1 MKKTAQERSLLDKA
15 YQAFNLKG
23 KITNKL
29 DPDQKLI
36 FDFISQID
44 EKSRIEL
51 ISGMNGKSI
60 TKNLKDAVTFFEKDN
75 YLKCGQHII
84 SIKNILLKVVEYQK
98 ALQNQINQANLPELA
113 KKKFLDNGG
122 DLKSLDSLRAN
133 APSKIIKNAGLLD
146 WFNLGNLYNLVN
158 RDRWKKIF
166 RDKNPIIDRTDD
178 VLKNLN
184 EEIKSIIKK
193 FDELSSDLKR
203 YDIMGYKAHS
213 NELINQIKAL
223 DTNIE
228 TYVSNDFQPFVKEI
242 LPSEVSK
249 QFEEAAKQD
258 EEASD
263 EILNETEEDSE
274 SEEESETNEVTPE
287 SVLDQDITGPDP
299 QEAPSHESLKEP
311 VVDEGDDEL
320 EEDLEEI
327 VKEPDPS
334 IEIDSPPDEV
344 LIEEPESKDEDEEL
358 GKEVDEIV
366 SAPPTVE
373 EDDSLPEETV
383 EQRKRRKYLEEHS
396 QRQEDK
402 KEKRKKKKEEEK
414 KKDPEAST
422 PSENNT
428 EADTEVDEEL
438 KQFFPTKLNNV
449 DEEDDLS
456 EFETQNLS
464 EDEYIAKLSKMTEY
478 AIAAKT
484 VAPMVKTGPGTDKSS
499 KDKYEKVIRNLI
511 NAVQFIEKETDEL
524 LLSKI
529 PFKDAKICKKAFS
542 LSAGTLSNLENSIP
556 TMFWKER
563 KSDLYKKLR
572 ELKEKLDNGYK
583 ILGVVA
589 SRKEQFIKQA
599 SYEKLFETT
608 NKLIGEHK
616 YSQASKNI
624 LMTLPHLNKKDKR
637 YVTCLNIM
645 VELGK

>member
-84 SIKNILLKVVEYQK
+84 SINNILLKVVEYQK
-98 ALQNQINQANLPELA
+98 ALQNQMNQANLPELA

-184 EEIKSIIKK
+184 DEIKSIVKK

-203 YDIMGYKAHS
+203 YDIMGYTAHS

-223 DTNIE
+223 DTNIK

-242 LPSEVSK
+242 LPPEVSE
-249 QFEEAAKQD
+249 QFDEAVKQD
-258 EEASD
+258 EEVS
-263 EILNETEEDSE
+263 EKILNEPK
-274 SEEESETNEVTPE
+274 EESETTEVTPE

-311 VVDEGDDEL
+311 VVDESDDEL

-327 VKEPDPS
+327 VKEPEPIVKS
-334 IEIDSPPDEV
+334 VPEV
-344 LIEEPESKDEDEEL
+344 IAPIEPESKDEEL
-358 GKEVDEIV
+358 EKEVEEIV
-366 SAPPTVE
+366 NAPSTLE
-373 EDDSLPEETV
+373 EDEPLVEETV
-383 EQRKRRKYLEEHS
+383 EQRKHRKYLEEHN

-402 KEKRKKKKEEEK
+402 KEERKKKKEEK
-414 KKDPEAST
+414 KKDHEAPST
-422 PSENNT
+422 ENNG
-428 EADTEVDEEL
+428 EIDDEL
-438 KQFFPTKLNNV
+438 KEFFPTMKLDSV
-449 DEEDDLS
+449 EEDDLS

-464 EDEYIAKLSKMTEY
+464 EDEYLAKLAKMNEY
-478 AIAAKT
+478 ALAAKT
-484 VAPMVKTGPGTDKSS
+484 VAPMVKRGPGTEQSS
-499 KDKYEKVIRNLI
+499 KDKYEKVIRNLV

-529 PFKDAKICKKAFS
+529 PFKDAKVCKKAFS
-542 LSAGTLSNLENSIP
+542 LVAFGTLSNLEGSIP

-572 ELKEKLDNGYK
+572 ELKEKLDNGRK
-583 ILGVVA
+583 ILEKVSGL
-589 SRKEQFIKQA
+589 KEQFIKQA
-599 SYEKLFETT
+599 SYERLFETT